1 MIAYV
6 EDRLPATPEAVRLAR
21 HALAVALLPE
31 VAEEILD
38 RTLLLAT
45 EAVSAAL
52 RCTEQ
57 PWQLRV
63 DVDPDRVRVTVEFLA
78 TDDAVTTTEQSV
90 IRDVL
95 FSSLSDDWRVDV
107 RDSRTSQIWFEVARA
122 PSPV

>member
-1 MIAYV
+1 VIAYV
-6 EDRLPATPEAVRLAR
+6 EDRLPARPEAVPLAR

-31 VAEEILD
+31 VDEEILD

-45 EAVSAAL
+45 EAISTAL
-52 RCTEQ
+52 RCTED

-63 DVDPDRVRVTVEFLA
+63 DVDPDRVRVTVEFRA
-78 TDDAVTTTEQSV
+78 NHEAVATTEHSV
-90 IRDVL
+90 IQDVL

-107 RDSRTSQIWFEVARA
+107 RDGRTSQIWFEVARA

>member
-6 EDRLPATPEAVRLAR
+6 EDRLPAEPEAVPLAR

-31 VAEEILD
+31 VPEEILD

-45 EAVSAAL
+45 EAISTAL
-52 RCTEQ
+52 RCTGDT
-57 PWQLRV
+57 WQLRV

-78 TDDAVTTTEQSV
+78 DDDAVATTEHSV
-90 IRDVL
+90 IQDVL
-95 FSSLSDDWRVDV
+95 FHSMSDDWRVDV
-107 RDSRTSQIWFEVARA
+107 RDGRTSQIWFEVARA